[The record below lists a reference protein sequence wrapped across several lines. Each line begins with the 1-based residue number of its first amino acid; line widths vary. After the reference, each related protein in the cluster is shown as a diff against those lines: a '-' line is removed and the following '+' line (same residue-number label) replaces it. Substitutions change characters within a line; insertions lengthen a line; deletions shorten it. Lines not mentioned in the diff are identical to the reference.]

1 MLKRPLSLLAFL
13 FASSLA
19 STGQASTILAENFDN
34 IATLPGSG
42 WVQTN
47 NSQPVGTTGWFQGNP
62 GIFPSQSG
70 APDSYIAANFENA
83 AFGGNISNWLI
94 TPTLLLDF
102 DIFSFY
108 TRSAGSFPDRL
119 EVRMSTNGASTN
131 VGATASSVGDFTTL
145 LLSVN
150 PALSGSGYP
159 TAWTQFTTTLGPMS
173 PTTGRLAFRYFVT
186 DTTTNGDYIG
196 IDTVSVES
204 VPEPVTL
211 VTLGAGLAAACL
223 RRLVVSAF
231 RRRTVIS
238 RH

>member
-19 STGQASTILAENFDN
+19 SIGQASTILAENFDN

-70 APDSYIAANFENA
+70 AADSYIAADFLNA
-83 AFGGNISNWLI
+83 DALGGNISNWLI
-94 TPTLLLDF
+94 TPARLLDF
-102 DIFSFY
+102 DKISFY
-108 TRSAGSFPDRL
+108 TRSAGTFPDRL
-119 EVRMSTNGASTN
+119 EVRLSTNGASTN
-131 VGATASSVGDFTTL
+131 VGSTSSSVGDFTTL

-150 PALSGSGYP
+150 PALIDSGYP

-231 RRRTVIS
+231 RRGP
-238 RH
+238 